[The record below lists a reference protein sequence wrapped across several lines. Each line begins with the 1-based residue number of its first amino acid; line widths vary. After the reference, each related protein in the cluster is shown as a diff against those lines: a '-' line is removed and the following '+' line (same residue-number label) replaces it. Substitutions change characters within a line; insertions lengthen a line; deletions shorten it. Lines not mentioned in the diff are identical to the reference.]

1 MKNKILRTYMGVT
14 TGTLGGRDDGYPERK
29 FSSHET
35 LREALDLGPT
45 NKGVEY
51 FTLIPVPEEKLTA
64 AKKLN
69 LWQAHKDEV
78 EAVNRKIK
86 HLTVRRDLLRSRRVR

>member
-1 MKNKILRTYMGVT
+1 MKNRILRTYMGVT
-14 TGTLGGRDDGYPERK
+14 TGTLGRDPDWYPERK

-45 NKGVEY
+45 KGVEF
-51 FTLIPVPEEKLTA
+51 FTLTPVPEEKLTA

-78 EAVNRKIK
+78 EAVDRKIK
-86 HLTVRRDLLRSRRVR
+86 HLTVRRNQLRSRRVR